1 MEGVHGPAILTGVLR
16 EGKGHWALSPGG
28 CGRRRWRSEAPID
41 EPTRCHGALVA
52 LLLLAAGAGCGS
64 SDPVEE
70 LAVIG
75 TEMAFA
81 APDAVAPGDY
91 LVRFANQG
99 AVFHELA
106 VKDPQGMVI
115 RRVTAPAGAE
125 ATMELSLAHGRYE
138 LGCFEPGH
146 YEAGMH
152 RTLSV
157 G

>member
-1 MEGVHGPAILTGVLR
+1 MRERGIGPCRPAGAGVDDGGVKLPSTNPR
-16 EGKGHWALSPGG
+16 GV
-28 CGRRRWRSEAPID
+28 
-41 EPTRCHGALVA
+41 TGALVA

-64 SDPVEE
+64 ADPVEE

-125 ATMELSLAHGRYE
+125 ATMELSLAPGRYE